1 MEFGI
6 FINGYLPGQAAHDPV
21 CEHEMLK
28 REIQYVV
35 EADKYNWKYAWL
47 GEHHSLTE
55 YSHMSAPEVVMGY
68 LAHATE
74 RIHVGTGI
82 MNLSPRVN
90 DPVRSAE
97 GPFGQTIAHG
107 YLTLSLLPVLLHSV
121 LQVRGVGMGV
131 NYGTNKVRFTSP
143 VLVGSQI
150 RAGATLASL
159 EEIAGGAQVALDVT
173 VEMKDAPKPSC
184 VAQVVYRYYR

>member
-1 MEFGI
+1 M
-6 FINGYLPGQAAHDPV
+6 AT
-21 CEHEMLK
+21 
-28 REIQYVV
+28 VV
-35 EADKYNWKYAWL
+35 ENIDGLTPLVGTHLGYSDYHTVTQEQVNLFAD
-47 GEHHSLTE
+47 
-55 YSHMSAPEVVMGY
+55 
-68 LAHATE
+68 ATGDHQW
-74 RIHVGTGI
+74 IHV
-82 MNLSPRVN
+82 
-90 DPVRSAE
+90 DPVRAAE

-159 EEIAGGAQVALDVT
+159 EEIAGGAQVALDVI
-173 VEMKDAPKPSC
+173 VEMKDAAKPSC
-184 VAQVVYRYYR
+184 VAQVVYRYYH